1 MTLTRP
7 YAANFYVG
15 NGVRKTF
22 SFTFD
27 EVSENFVKVI
37 ISHENGTTTVPT
49 YTVDLNSS
57 QITLGEG
64 TEAPTSS
71 DIICIYRE
79 TPTIQDTPFRTLQG
93 YNAKAL
99 ENILSKIVAMIQE
112 IKSTY
117 FSTNVLQGTPWELDL
132 LKDEDDGATVQID
145 YVARK
150 LVKGL
155 YFQISNGNL
164 QVSADGITYITMPK
178 SSDIME
184 LRQTQVQI
192 PNVGLKHKLQYRVG
206 NNWYD
211 ASEDIAG
218 SAVTINDFDNATIRK
233 DNRKFTAFGTK
244 NHNAVNNAIKTVYDW
259 IGTEAEYYE
268 QDIGGQYP
276 DWVCFITDDDK
287 KTDSIY
293 ITVDY
298 NSPNERLVITSGS
311 TGVGTKITQA
321 NYSSTYTRLVLS

>member
-64 TEAPTSS
+64 TDAPTSS

-112 IKSTY
+112 INSTY
-117 FSTNVLQGTPWELDL
+117 IKTQILQGTPWELDL
-132 LKDEDDGATVQID
+132 LKSSDNGATIKID
-145 YVARK
+145 YAARK

-155 YFQISNGNL
+155 YFRIVNGDL
-164 QVSADGITYITMPK
+164 QVSGDGSTYNSIIKTD
-178 SSDIME
+178 DI
-184 LRQTQVQI
+184 
-192 PNVGLKHKLQYRVG
+192 
-206 NNWYD
+206 
-211 ASEDIAG
+211 
-218 SAVTINDFDNATIRK
+218 DNTTIRK
-233 DNRKFTAFGTK
+233 SGGKLSAFGVK
-244 NHNAVNNAIKTVYDW
+244 NQNTGSSISAVYDW
-259 IGTEAEYYE
+259 VGTEAQYYE
-268 QDIGGQYP
+268 QDVGGEHP
-276 DWVCFITDDDK
+276 DWVCFIIDDDK
-287 KTDSIY
+287 KVDSIY
-293 ITVDY
+293 ITADY

-311 TGVGTKITQA
+311 TGAGTKITQA
-321 NYSSTYTRLVLS
+321 NYSSTYTRLILS